1 MCIEYNYIFHE
12 ITTIFVQ
19 TSSTSEID
27 LTKDSPSD
35 SHTEDQ
41 HVSYTNFELLSC
53 STFMN
58 GSV

>member
-1 MCIEYNYIFHE
+1 MCIEYYILHE
-12 ITTIFVQ
+12 ITTIFFQ
-19 TSSTSEID
+19 TSCSTSEID
-27 LTKDSPSD
+27 LIEDSPSD

-41 HVSYTNFELLSC
+41 HVSYANFEMLWC